1 MKVNMKAKYYQLI
14 SLCLLWAA
22 ALCTACTDD
31 AVSPFNPLLPEPD
44 DGLPQVADGQ
54 FVVSYGT
61 SEAVSRALSTDTL
74 PANKRISS
82 LHYFVYDATSNNLI
96 KMRKIRGIND
106 STHWPISSREEV
118 NGHKMPWD
126 LRQDLQDTLMAGP
139 KYLILFIANID
150 STLFT
155 LPDGT
160 QHPALVRNVE
170 KYTSAKILLPKV
182 PFSDNNM
189 YYMWEDTLQVT
200 SKTTVKRNDVKLQR
214 LVTRTDVRREEIDL
228 KKELYKVVANK
239 GYEKMAKMLGINDK
253 IDKHV
258 DEFCGRMIKKMTGDY
273 KQEASQLTTLLK
285 SQETKDTL
293 HKAFKE
299 LFVKQYTESIL
310 SSGLSRRIGL
320 WPKTG
325 LVTAHYLKGSRANV
339 LSFDRKA
346 YKDEQMNQS
355 EVLELTDGKFTIIGF
370 SGSEANSQNG
380 ITNLLFQG
388 SDPNSTFEISNDTLW
403 LKGGLNTRHK
413 VKCNPVNSVYIDVS
427 DKTPKKKTTLNFMD
441 ALKNIPDWV
450 TLSQYKGADQKKTF
464 FEMAKDRVFNSGFIS
479 EDYSEY
485 GVNFSNFLFSNFL
498 IPDIT
503 VDNADKIVTVYPS
516 WIYE

>member
-44 DGLPQVADGQ
+44 DGLLQVADGQ

-61 SEAVSRALSTDTL
+61 SEAVSRALSTDPL

-82 LHYFVYDATSNNLI
+82 LHYFVYDETSKNLI
-96 KMRKIRGIND
+96 KMRQIRGINE
-106 STHWPISSREEV
+106 STHWPISSRE
-118 NGHKMPWD
+118 NMPWD
-126 LRQDLQDTLMAGP
+126 LRQDLQDTLMVGP
-139 KYLILFIANID
+139 KYRILFIANID

-160 QHPALVRNVE
+160 RHPALVRNVE

-189 YYMWEDTLQVT
+189 YYMWEDTLQVM

-214 LVTRTDVRREEIDL
+214 LVTRTDVRREAIDL

-239 GYEKMAKMLGINDK
+239 GYEKMVKMLRINDK
-253 IDKHV
+253 IDEHV
-258 DEFCGRMIKKMTGDY
+258 DKFCGRMLKNMTKDY
-273 KQEASQLTTLLK
+273 KDQAKQLTDLL
-285 SQETKDTL
+285 SLSSTKDTL

-310 SSGLSRRIGL
+310 SSGLSSRIGP

-325 LVTAHYLKGSRANV
+325 SVTAHYLKGSRANV

-346 YKDEQMNQS
+346 YKDEQMNQL

-370 SGSEANSQNG
+370 SGSEANKQNG
-380 ITNLLFQG
+380 ITNFLFQD

-413 VKCNPVNSVYIDVS
+413 VKCNPVDSVYIDVG
-427 DKTPKKKTTLNFMD
+427 DKTTQKNPTLNFMD
-441 ALKNIPDWV
+441 ALKNIHTWV
-450 TLSQYKGADQKKTF
+450 ELSKYTKPGLTTSF
-464 FEMAKDRVFNSGFIS
+464 FEMAIKNVFTGDNIFGDKFSI
-479 EDYSEY
+479 Y
-485 GVNFSNFLFSNFL
+485 GKNFSNFLFSEIS

>member
-82 LHYFVYDATSNNLI
+82 LHYFVYDETSKNLI
-96 KMRKIRGIND
+96 KMRKIRGINQN
-106 STHWPISSREEV
+106 THWPISSRE
-118 NGHKMPWD
+118 KMPWE

-253 IDKHV
+253 IDEHV
-258 DEFCGRMIKKMTGDY
+258 DKFCGRMDDRMNGYYEPQANKLI
-273 KQEASQLTTLLK
+273 ALLK
-285 SQETKDTL
+285 SPSTKDTL

-427 DKTPKKKTTLNFMD
+427 DKTPKKNPTLNFMD

-485 GVNFSNFLFSNFL
+485 GVNFSNFLFSKFS